1 MSAPIPTPAE
11 AEAAL
16 RDAKLK
22 AACGL
27 EYAVNLMND
36 TLTDPTTPL
45 RVVGEIYDRF
55 SKLVGVEKQQEQRGA
70 GFKLVINLNSST
82 QTLQNTEVDPE
93 AVALQAKAKLVEVRG
108 RTMVLGDKKSAPSA
122 TPAKKPATRTARETG
137 KLNRA
142 KK

>member
-1 MSAPIPTPAE
+1 MSAPIPTPVE
-11 AEAAL
+11 AEAAV

-36 TLTDPTTPL
+36 HLTDPTTPL

-70 GFKLVINLNSST
+70 GFKLVINLGAAT
-82 QTLQNTEVDPE
+82 KTLQHTEIEVLDVEFTEEPPE
-93 AVALQAKAKLVEVRG
+93 YVL
-108 RTMVLGDKKSAPSA
+108 RTTNMLAS
-122 TPAKKPATRTARETG
+122 
-137 KLNRA
+137 L
-142 KK
+142 

>member
-1 MSAPIPTPAE
+1 MSAPTPTPAE

-70 GFKLVINLNSST
+70 GFKLVINLGAAS
-82 QTLQNTEVDPE
+82 QTLQHTEIEVFEVEMDAETTKNPPAYLE
-93 AVALQAKAKLVEVRG
+93 NSSETVEMLVS
-108 RTMVLGDKKSAPSA
+108 L
-122 TPAKKPATRTARETG
+122 
-137 KLNRA
+137 
-142 KK
+142 

>member
-82 QTLQNTEVDPE
+82 QTLQNTEVEVLDVEFTSEPDE
-93 AVALQAKAKLVEVRG
+93 KSPSYLVNRSETAEMLAAL
-108 RTMVLGDKKSAPSA
+108 
-122 TPAKKPATRTARETG
+122 
-137 KLNRA
+137 
-142 KK
+142 

>member
-27 EYAVNLMND
+27 EYAVNLMNN
-36 TLTDPTTPL
+36 T
-45 RVVGEIYDRF
+45 RGHRQHQ
-55 SKLVGVEKQQEQRGA
+55 QQEQRGA

-82 QTLQNTEVDPE
+82 QTLQNTEVEVLDVEFTPE
-93 AVALQAKAKLVEVRG
+93 PDEKSPSYLVNRSETAEMLAAL
-108 RTMVLGDKKSAPSA
+108 
-122 TPAKKPATRTARETG
+122 
-137 KLNRA
+137 
-142 KK
+142 

>member
-70 GFKLVINLNSST
+70 GFKLVINLNSLT
-82 QTLQNTEVDPE
+82 KTLQHTEIEALDVEFTPE
-93 AVALQAKAKLVEVRG
+93 DAENPPEYLENR
-108 RTMVLGDKKSAPSA
+108 S
-122 TPAKKPATRTARETG
+122 ETVHM
-137 KLNRA
+137 LA
-142 KK
+142 SL

>member
-70 GFKLVINLNSST
+70 GFKLVINLGAAS
-82 QTLQNTEVDPE
+82 QTLQNTEVLDVEFTPDPDE
-93 AVALQAKAKLVEVRG
+93 
-108 RTMVLGDKKSAPSA
+108 TAPSYLVN
-122 TPAKKPATRTARETG
+122 RSETAEM
-137 KLNRA
+137 LA
-142 KK
+142 AL

>member
-1 MSAPIPTPAE
+1 MNAPIPTPAE

-82 QTLQNTEVDPE
+82 QTLQNTEVEVLDVEFTPE
-93 AVALQAKAKLVEVRG
+93 PDE
-108 RTMVLGDKKSAPSA
+108 TAPSFLGN
-122 TPAKKPATRTARETG
+122 RSETAEM
-137 KLNRA
+137 LA
-142 KK
+142 AL

>member
-27 EYAVNLMND
+27 EYAVNLMNE

-70 GFKLVINLNSST
+70 GFKLVINLNSTT
-82 QTLQNTEVDPE
+82 QTLQHTEIEVFEVENDAETPE
-93 AVALQAKAKLVEVRG
+93 KVPEYVQITGVAG
-108 RTMVLGDKKSAPSA
+108 NC
-122 TPAKKPATRTARETG
+122 TADM
-137 KLNRA
+137 LA
-142 KK
+142 AL

>member
-36 TLTDPTTPL
+36 TLTNPTTPL

-70 GFKLVINLNSST
+70 GFKLVINLNSET
-82 QTLQNTEVDPE
+82 KTLQNMEVEALEAEFTAENIGEMPE
-93 AVALQAKAKLVEVRG
+93 YMANPE
-108 RTMVLGDKKSAPSA
+108 KSGNCTTNLLAS
-122 TPAKKPATRTARETG
+122 
-137 KLNRA
+137 L
-142 KK
+142 

>member
-70 GFKLVINLNSST
+70 GFKLVINLGAAS
-82 QTLQNTEVDPE
+82 QTLQHTEIEVFEVEMDAETTENTPSYLVNRSETAE
-93 AVALQAKAKLVEVRG
+93 MLAAL
-108 RTMVLGDKKSAPSA
+108 
-122 TPAKKPATRTARETG
+122 
-137 KLNRA
+137 
-142 KK
+142 

>member
-70 GFKLVINLNSST
+70 GFKLVINLNSAT
-82 QTLQNTEVDPE
+82 QTLQHTEIEVFEAENDAETPEKVPEYVQITGVAGNCTVDML
-93 AVALQAKAKLVEVRG
+93 AAL
-108 RTMVLGDKKSAPSA
+108 
-122 TPAKKPATRTARETG
+122 
-137 KLNRA
+137 
-142 KK
+142 

>member
-70 GFKLVINLNSST
+70 GFKLVINLNSAT
-82 QTLQNTEVDPE
+82 QTLQHTEIEVFEVGTADEVPE
-93 AVALQAKAKLVEVRG
+93 MPPSYLENRSGTVE
-108 RTMVLGDKKSAPSA
+108 MLAS
-122 TPAKKPATRTARETG
+122 
-137 KLNRA
+137 L
-142 KK
+142 

>member
-27 EYAVNLMND
+27 EYAVNLMNE

-70 GFKLVINLNSST
+70 GFKLVINLNSAT
-82 QTLQNTEVDPE
+82 QTLQHTEIEVFEVENDAETPE
-93 AVALQAKAKLVEVRG
+93 KVPEYVQITGVAG
-108 RTMVLGDKKSAPSA
+108 NC
-122 TPAKKPATRTARETG
+122 TADM
-137 KLNRA
+137 LA
-142 KK
+142 AL

>member
-27 EYAVNLMND
+27 EYAVNLMNE

-70 GFKLVINLNSST
+70 GFKLVINLNSAT
-82 QTLQNTEVDPE
+82 QTLQHTEIDVFEVENDAETPE
-93 AVALQAKAKLVEVRG
+93 KVPEYVQITGVAG
-108 RTMVLGDKKSAPSA
+108 NC
-122 TPAKKPATRTARETG
+122 TADM
-137 KLNRA
+137 LA
-142 KK
+142 AL